1 MDPWPGDP
9 MQVAAERTIEA
20 AAAALLWC
28 GPDSRGVLAHIA
40 GRSAWMMASARSV
53 QISVVEAHPETFG
66 ECYDDQAVK
75 LAVEFPDFDLAA
87 MPAWAAREWAAQ
99 VRAATAEAQHEIGR
113 LTDAYEPRVY
123 GLLAQDR
130 VLREKVKL
138 AALQT
143 IALWG
148 NDPLNLEHI
157 EAAASAVTTEGIEV
171 PAKWISE

>member
-1 MDPWPGDP
+1 
-9 MQVAAERTIEA
+9 MQVAAEQTIEA

-28 GPDSRGVLAHIA
+28 GPDGHGVLAHIA
-40 GRSAWMMASARSV
+40 SRSAWMMATARTA
-53 QISVVEAHPETFG
+53 QISVLEMHPEISG
-66 ECYDDQAVK
+66 ECYDDQAAK
-75 LAVEFPDFDLAA
+75 LAAEYPDFDLAA
-87 MPAWAAREWAAQ
+87 MPAWAAREWAAR

-113 LTDAYEPRVY
+113 LTDAHEPRVY

-130 VLREKVKL
+130 VRRERVKL

-148 NDPLNLEHI
+148 NDPLDLEAI
-157 EAAASAVTTEGIEV
+157 ETAASAVTTDGIEV